1 MTNEPIEIRTD
12 SKYIYD
18 IKILNSKVEILVKNS
33 MTDFMNYKLGQSNG
47 NVYITLKDSTKISIK
62 NSIYTYEYYND
73 QYILYK
79 IKGQFV
85 YVGREYINDDINNI
99 KKIEVNF
106 GSKIIYEDEIHKRLF
121 PNQTIKYNDFTM
133 LFNGNLLEIKTNN
146 KINKNELQDDFY
158 NFLEILWLIYGFVP
172 KIKYIEYTLDDFKM
186 REYVD
191 LVYKYNSNHEFINN
205 NFKIA
210 NIEKIN
216 NWEEILEKWN
226 NLKKEYNTLI
236 NGLLYSCAESNK
248 YADMQLCN
256 LLQSIDAISGKLF
269 NTDLDVNKVA
279 YIDKVINE
287 LPKSNNNYKENLID
301 VLNDSKNWSFKERIE
316 KFLNLDCYNIFYI
329 ENKLFELCKMQ
340 KKNPKNCMIFSRKNQ
355 MIRRS
360 INERNKFSHMNS
372 NNEKSFDDN
381 IRKYYYFKYL
391 FLCRTIL
398 IEKID
403 FKDAIDSNM
412 IIEDIKHWTNYFM
425 NIEKDKCKECPYYK
439 DKKCAIIKEGY

>member
-1 MTNEPIEIRTD
+1 MTEE
-12 SKYIYD
+12 
-18 IKILNSKVEILVKNS
+18 
-33 MTDFMNYKLGQSNG
+33 
-47 NVYITLKDSTKISIK
+47 
-62 NSIYTYEYYND
+62 
-73 QYILYK
+73 
-79 IKGQFV
+79 
-85 YVGREYINDDINNI
+85 I
-99 KKIEVNF
+99 KKKNLN
-106 GSKIIYEDEIHKRLF
+106 LF
-121 PNQTIKYNDFTM
+121 FKKLEELGVDTSYLKEKYGMN
-133 LFNGNLLEIKTNN
+133 LFNGSFTNSNEFGNAYDGSLIEIVLKVLTPYAVR
-146 KINKNELQDDFY
+146 INELLPEEKRADKGTLVKLCLLHQ
-158 NFLEILWLIYGFVP
+158 IAKAVRLIPNDNQWEVEKRG
-172 KIKYIEYTLDDFKM
+172 
-186 REYVD
+186 